1 MPYSKPSLVSALLP
15 VAALLVGALAAPAA
29 PVPPAAPVQRYDFP
43 VQRYDFGAVQA
54 GGVPVMHTFRITD
67 TRKTPITLGQI
78 TTACRCTSASVD
90 GPNAMLPLMLKP
102 GQSISVHVSVDT
114 RLLAPGQADKYVY
127 LRLQGES
134 LPAYT
139 LEMTGIVRPL
149 AAGNQPAASPL
160 AQQPRKR

>member
-1 MPYSKPSLVSALLP
+1 MLYPKPSLVSALLP
-15 VAALLVGALAAPAA
+15 FAALLAGNALAAPAA
-29 PVPPAAPVQRYDFP
+29 PVQHYDFP

-90 GPNAMLPLMLKP
+90 GSNAMLPLTLKP

-139 LEMTGIVRPL
+139 LEMTGIMR
-149 AAGNQPAASPL
+149 PAASAVRRP
-160 AQQPRKR
+160 